1 MGVPCEGSARCEFV
15 RDARRTY
22 PSALS
27 RETRPRAR
35 VDCHELLPCQARSSM
50 LDELPGPLVQLVL
63 ADATKAT
70 LRAVAATCSAMLH
83 EARSAANR
91 SLVVCTPLEQAGGPS
106 DAPSSDQQPVCVEAE
121 VTLLHV
127 GAQCDPNPDQTTHAV
142 AEGIV
147 EVVSSCAFLPD
158 GTICL
163 AVCAASKLIRMNR
176 SGEVLGQL
184 SLGSCWPRAIAV
196 TPNAIFVTSMPADV
210 NVEEAPDHPS
220 SRVTRIAWSTLLNA
234 GPGAPAVPVDGVE
247 LHWCHLD
254 APTDDEGEE
263 DDAADDTLWG
273 ECRPDSAPGVP
284 IALTAAAERLFVLH
298 RIAQVGARP
307 WEYMDDEWE
316 ESPSWGSDED
326 EERLGRPPNAPMGLS
341 MRMQRGRRARP
352 VREHFVSVFEGAATR
367 ARTVF
372 SIGEWARNK
381 APDGLVAYDRLLYIS
396 QHRFI
401 SVVDAKGQ
409 PVRIF
414 RLEQPQSALKQA
426 AAGRGLLAE
435 ILEFAIANGRVYSR
449 DSENIRVCDLDGK
462 LMQSVALSPRSLT
475 RKLDPQWQQSGSR
488 RQMAMSCHENGLLV
502 DADRLITFMHAS
514 TDRDLMHSAYLSA
527 AKRALGMRSVNLVA

>member
-1 MGVPCEGSARCEFV
+1 MP
-15 RDARRTY
+15 
-22 PSALS
+22 
-27 RETRPRAR
+27 
-35 VDCHELLPCQARSSM
+35 ARSSM

-106 DAPSSDQQPVCVEAE
+106 DAQSSDQQPVCVEAE

-220 SRVTRIAWSTLLNA
+220 SRVTRIAWSTLLDA

-247 LHWCHLD
+247 LHWCQLD

-284 IALTAAAERLFVLH
+284 IALAAATERLFVLH

-326 EERLGRPPNAPMGLS
+326 EERLGHPPNAPMGLS

-401 SVVDAKGQ
+401 SVVDAEGQ

-462 LMQSVALSPRSLT
+462 LMQSVTLSPRSLT

>member
-1 MGVPCEGSARCEFV
+1 
-15 RDARRTY
+15 
-22 PSALS
+22 
-27 RETRPRAR
+27 
-35 VDCHELLPCQARSSM
+35 M

-70 LRAVAATCSAMLH
+70 LRAVAATCSAMLN

-91 SLVVCTPLEQAGGPS
+91 SLVVCTPLEQTGGPS
-106 DAPSSDQQPVCVEAE
+106 DAPSSDQQPLCVEAQ

-147 EVVSSCAFLPD
+147 EVVSGCAFLPD

-184 SLGSCWPRAIAV
+184 SLGSCRPRAIAV
-196 TPNAIFVTSMPADV
+196 TPKAIFVTSMPADV
-210 NVEEAPDHPS
+210 NVEEAPDYPS

-234 GPGAPAVPVDGVE
+234 GPGAPALPVDGVE
-247 LHWCHLD
+247 LQWCQLD
-254 APTDDEGEE
+254 VPTDDEGEE
-263 DDAADDTLWG
+263 EDAAVDTLWG

-284 IALTAAAERLFVLH
+284 IVLAAATERLFVLH
-298 RIAQVGARP
+298 RITEVGARP

-316 ESPSWGSDED
+316 ESSILGSDED
-326 EERLGRPPNAPMGLS
+326 EEMLGRPPNAPAPMS
-341 MRMQRGRRARP
+341 RKWGRKRAPP

-367 ARTVF
+367 PRTIF

-396 QHRFI
+396 QHHFI
-401 SVVDAKGQ
+401 SVVDAEGQ
-409 PVRIF
+409 PVRTF

-462 LMQSVALSPRSLT
+462 LMQSVTLSPRPLT
-475 RKLDPQWQQSGSR
+475 SKLDPQWQQSGSR
-488 RQMAMSCHENGLLV
+488 RQMVITYENGLLV
-502 DADRLITFMHAS
+502 DADQLITFMHAS
-514 TDRDLMHSAYLSA
+514 TDRDLMHSETESALARRFHAIHGHSGSTEDLSA
-527 AKRALGMRSVNLVA
+527 YAAGSSWRAHSSQQRFKRALGMRSVGLVA